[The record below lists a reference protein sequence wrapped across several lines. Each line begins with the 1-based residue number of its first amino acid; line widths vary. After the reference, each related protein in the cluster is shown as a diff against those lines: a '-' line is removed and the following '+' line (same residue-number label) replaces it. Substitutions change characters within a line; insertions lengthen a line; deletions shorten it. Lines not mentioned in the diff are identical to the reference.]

1 MSITSDVA
9 APKQLLI
16 KAQSKSNGL
25 TTSIFG
31 VGLLLTGFITLKI
44 LPNELAIA
52 GFVIVCLGIIASI
65 IGYYKLKEPDYAM
78 TIDEKGILY
87 QHRYGQWFIYWD
99 NVQRIDVPRASRGL
113 DLIDLHL
120 VGIKLKTYP
129 EFLHTVSQRLMTNM
143 LMEQRPLL
151 AHNND
156 DGCATGFCA
165 GEDLVLKGKVKLAD
179 GTVLT
184 GVKAMFVQ
192 RMTLLRKRLGFDIY
206 INEAELDRA
215 PKDFVALLR
224 ACQSDVISN
233 RR

>member
-1 MSITSDVA
+1 MSIINQAA
-9 APKQLLI
+9 APKQLFI

-31 VGLLLTGFITLKI
+31 GSLLLIGFIMLKV
-44 LPNELAIA
+44 LPSELSIT
-52 GFVIVCLGIIASI
+52 GFVIVSIGIIASI
-65 IGYYKLKEPDYAM
+65 MGYYKIKEPDYSM

-87 QHRYGQWFIYWD
+87 QHRHGQWFIDWA
-99 NVQRIDVPRASRGL
+99 NVQRIDVPKANLGL
-113 DLIDLHL
+113 ELIDLHL

-129 EFLHTVSQRLMTNM
+129 KFLQTVSQRLMTNM

-151 AHNND
+151 MHNND

-165 GEDLVLKGKVKLAD
+165 GEDLVSNGKIKLVD

-192 RMTLLRKRLGFDIY
+192 RMELLRKRLGFDIY
-206 INEAELDRA
+206 INESELDRS

-224 ACQSDVISN
+224 ACQNDVLSN
-233 RR
+233 RD